1 MEETMT
7 LSIYRPMRLI
17 DAMNRLFDES
27 VLHPYDRP
35 YVADERAY
43 ALPLDVIAKDDEYVI
58 TAAVPGLKPD
68 DLSVEVLGETVTIRG
83 EIKSEQNG
91 EQDGY
96 LLQERRYGKFSRT
109 LNFPVELDGAKA
121 EASVENGVLTLRVP
135 KAETAKPK
143 MIKVK
148 AR

>member
-68 DLSVEVLGETVTIRG
+68 DLSVEVLGEGVTIRG

-135 KAETAKPK
+135 KAETARPK

>member
-1 MEETMT
+1 MT

-27 VLHPYDRP
+27 MLHPYDRP

-68 DLSVEVLGETVTIRG
+68 DLSVEVLGEGVTIRG

-148 AR
+148 AK

>member
-1 MEETMT
+1 MT

-27 VLHPYDRP
+27 VLHPNDRP

-135 KAETAKPK
+135 KAETARPK

-148 AR
+148 AK

>member
-1 MEETMT
+1 VEETMT

-17 DAMNRLFDES
+17 DAMNHLFDES
-27 VLHPYDRP
+27 SLQPYDRP
-35 YVADERAY
+35 YVADTY
-43 ALPLDVIAKDDEYVI
+43 ALPLDVVAKDDEYVI
-58 TAAVPGLKPD
+58 TAAVPGLKAD
-68 DLSVEVLGETVTIRG
+68 DLSVEALGETVTIRG
-83 EIKSEQNG
+83 EIKSEQSE
-91 EQDGY
+91 EQNGY
-96 LLQERRYGKFSRT
+96 LLRERRYGRFSRT
-109 LNFPVELDGAKA
+109 VNFPVELDGTKA

>member
-58 TAAVPGLKPD
+58 TAAVPGLEPD

-135 KAETAKPK
+135 KAETARPK
-143 MIKVK
+143 TIKVK

>member
-1 MEETMT
+1 MT
-7 LSIYRPMRLI
+7 LSIYRPLRLI

-27 VLHPYDRP
+27 FIQPYDRP
-35 YVADERAY
+35 YVADAY
-43 ALPLDVIAKDDEYVI
+43 ALPLDVVATGDEYVI
-58 TAAVPGLKPD
+58 TAAVPGLKAD
-68 DLSVEVLGETVTIRG
+68 DLSVEVLGETVTVRG
-83 EIKSEQNG
+83 EIKSE
-91 EQDGY
+91 EKAEHDGY
-96 LLQERRYGKFSRT
+96 LLRERRYGQFART

>member
-1 MEETMT
+1 MT
-7 LSIYRPMRLI
+7 LSIYRPLRLI

-27 VLHPYDRP
+27 YIHPYDRP
-35 YVADERAY
+35 YVTDAY
-43 ALPLDVIAKDDEYVI
+43 ALPLDVVATGDEYVI
-58 TAAVPGLKPD
+58 TAAVPGLKAD

-109 LNFPVELDGAKA
+109 LNFPVELDSAKA

>member
-43 ALPLDVIAKDDEYVI
+43 ALPLDVIAKEDEYVM
-58 TAAVPGLKPD
+58 TAAVPGLEAD

-121 EASVENGVLTLRVP
+121 EATVENGVLTLRVP
-135 KAETAKPK
+135 KAETARPK
-143 MIKVK
+143 TIKVK

>member
-1 MEETMT
+1 MT

-109 LNFPVELDGAKA
+109 LNFPVALDGAKA
-121 EASVENGVLTLRVP
+121 EASVENGVLNLRVP
-135 KAETAKPK
+135 KAETARPK

>member
-1 MEETMT
+1 MT

-17 DAMNRLFDES
+17 DAMNHLFDES

-58 TAAVPGLKPD
+58 TAAVPGLEAD

-135 KAETAKPK
+135 KAETARPK

>member
-1 MEETMT
+1 MT

-43 ALPLDVIAKDDEYVI
+43 ALLLDVIARDDEYVI

-135 KAETAKPK
+135 KAETARPK

>member
-135 KAETAKPK
+135 KAETARPK
-143 MIKVK
+143 TIKVK

>member
-43 ALPLDVIAKDDEYVI
+43 ALPLDVIAKDDEYVMP
-58 TAAVPGLKPD
+58 AAVPGLEAD

-83 EIKSEQNG
+83 EITSEQNG
-91 EQDGY
+91 EQDGH

-121 EASVENGVLTLRVP
+121 EASVENGGVTLRVP
-135 KAETAKPK
+135 KAETAGPER
-143 MIKVK
+143 IQ
-148 AR
+148 

>member
-1 MEETMT
+1 
-7 LSIYRPMRLI
+7 MRLI

-58 TAAVPGLKPD
+58 TAAVPGLEAD

-135 KAETAKPK
+135 KAETARPK
-143 MIKVK
+143 TIKVK

>member
-1 MEETMT
+1 MT

-27 VLHPYDRP
+27 VLHAYDRP

-135 KAETAKPK
+135 EAETARPK
-143 MIKVK
+143 TIKIK

>member
-1 MEETMT
+1 MRRWRSSNGAQVRWRQDYRQTTNMEETMT
-7 LSIYRPMRLI
+7 LSIYRPMRLM

-58 TAAVPGLKPD
+58 TAAVPGLEAD

-83 EIKSEQNG
+83 
-91 EQDGY
+91 
-96 LLQERRYGKFSRT
+96 
-109 LNFPVELDGAKA
+109 A
-121 EASVENGVLTLRVP
+121 
-135 KAETAKPK
+135 
-143 MIKVK
+143 
-148 AR
+148 

>member
-1 MEETMT
+1 MT

-58 TAAVPGLKPD
+58 TAAVPGLKSD
-68 DLSVEVLGETVTIRG
+68 DLSVEVLGEAVTIRG

>member
-1 MEETMT
+1 MT

-58 TAAVPGLKPD
+58 TAAVPGLEAD

-91 EQDGY
+91 EHAARGY

-135 KAETAKPK
+135 KTETAKPK

>member
-1 MEETMT
+1 MT

-17 DAMNRLFDES
+17 DAMNHLFDES
-27 VLHPYDRP
+27 YLQPYDRP
-35 YVADERAY
+35 YVADAY
-43 ALPLDVIAKDDEYVI
+43 ALPLDVVAKDDEYVI
-58 TAAVPGLKPD
+58 TAAVPGLKAD

-83 EIKSEQNG
+83 EIKSEQQE
-91 EQDGY
+91 EQDSY
-96 LLQERRYGKFSRT
+96 LLRERRYGKFSRT
-109 LNFPVELDGAKA
+109 VNFPVELDGTKA

-148 AR
+148 VR

>member
-1 MEETMT
+1 
-7 LSIYRPMRLI
+7 
-17 DAMNRLFDES
+17 
-27 VLHPYDRP
+27 
-35 YVADERAY
+35 
-43 ALPLDVIAKDDEYVI
+43 
-58 TAAVPGLKPD
+58 
-68 DLSVEVLGETVTIRG
+68 VEVLGETVTIRG

-135 KAETAKPK
+135 KAETARPK
-143 MIKVK
+143 TIKVK

>member
-1 MEETMT
+1 MT

-43 ALPLDVIAKDDEYVI
+43 ALPLDMIAKDDEYVI

-135 KAETAKPK
+135 KAETARPK
-143 MIKVK
+143 TIKVK

>member
-135 KAETAKPK
+135 KAETARPK

-148 AR
+148 AK

>member
-135 KAETAKPK
+135 KAETARPRT
-143 MIKVK
+143 IKVK

>member
-1 MEETMT
+1 MT

-135 KAETAKPK
+135 KAETARPK
-143 MIKVK
+143 TIKVK

>member
-109 LNFPVELDGAKA
+109 LNFQVELDGAKA
-121 EASVENGVLTLRVP
+121 EASVENGVLTVRVP

-148 AR
+148 A

>member
-1 MEETMT
+1 MT

-35 YVADERAY
+35 YVADEQAY

-58 TAAVPGLKPD
+58 TAAVPGLEAD

-135 KAETAKPK
+135 KAETARPK

>member
-1 MEETMT
+1 MT

-58 TAAVPGLKPD
+58 TAAVPGLKSD
-68 DLSVEVLGETVTIRG
+68 DLSVEVLGEAVTIRG
-83 EIKSEQNG
+83 EVKSEQNG

-121 EASVENGVLTLRVP
+121 EAVIENGLLTLRVP
-135 KAETAKPK
+135 KAEAARPK

-148 AR
+148 AK

>member
-1 MEETMT
+1 MT

-58 TAAVPGLKPD
+58 TAAVPGLKSD
-68 DLSVEVLGETVTIRG
+68 DLSVEVLGEAVTIRG
-83 EIKSEQNG
+83 EVKSEQN
-91 EQDGY
+91 GY

-135 KAETAKPK
+135 KAETARPK